1 MKNIMKKYQKR
12 IVQVLKKQVE
22 KLFMIYKAGLKLLIR
37 QYLNKRFQR
46 FQIRQAQARIKSL
59 GNFYSLITMEI
70 IHIKMF
76 Y

>member
-37 QYLNKRFQR
+37 QYLNKRF
-46 FQIRQAQARIKSL
+46 
-59 GNFYSLITMEI
+59 
-70 IHIKMF
+70 
-76 Y
+76 